1 MPQAPARRK
10 KVTLQ
15 DVARAASVSNATAS
29 LALQN
34 NPRISEPTRQ
44 RVWAAVKALGYV
56 YNRHAASLRTQR
68 SSTVGFIIADL
79 ANPFYAEM
87 IAGAEAVL
95 VAQDFSLLLGTTGND
110 IDRQARSVRT
120 MLERDVD
127 GLFLATAA
135 GTEPAALQEIMRF
148 CPLVMVTDD
157 YADMSIDFVAMD
169 NEEGSRRATAYL
181 IQLGHRRIAFVGGSE
196 EMATRQSR
204 LRGYRQALASRGL
217 PCDAAL
223 CVESPITR
231 RGGYLAIQRLLA
243 ADAPPTAAYCFSDVN
258 AFGVML
264 GLRAASLEAGKDFAV
279 VGFDNVAEASL
290 WQPSLTTVATNPS
303 AMGEQLARILLQ
315 RIAEPDMPVQRIFM
329 PSRLIERDSTG
340 PPARS
345 LKDSTIP
352 G

>member
-15 DVARAASVSNATAS
+15 DVARAASVSSATAS

-44 RVWAAVKALGYV
+44 RVWTAVEALGYV

-87 IAGAEAVL
+87 VSGAEAEL

-110 IDRQARSVRT
+110 LQRQSRSVRT

-135 GTEPAALQEIMRF
+135 GTERDALQEIMRF

-169 NEEGSRRATAYL
+169 NEDGSRRAIEFL
-181 IQLGHRRIAFVGGSE
+181 IGLGHRRIAFVGGAA

-204 LRGYRQALASRGL
+204 LQGYRQALERGNL
-217 PCDAAL
+217 PYEPGL

-264 GLRAASLEAGKDFAV
+264 GLRAAGLEAGRDFAV

-290 WQPSLTTVATNPS
+290 WQPSLTTVATNPG
-303 AMGEQLARILLQ
+303 AMGAQLARILLQ
-315 RIAEPDMPVQRIFM
+315 RIAAPDMPVQRVFM
-329 PSRLIERDSTG
+329 PSRLIERDSTA
-340 PPARS
+340 PPAQTR
-345 LKDSTIP
+345 
-352 G
+352 